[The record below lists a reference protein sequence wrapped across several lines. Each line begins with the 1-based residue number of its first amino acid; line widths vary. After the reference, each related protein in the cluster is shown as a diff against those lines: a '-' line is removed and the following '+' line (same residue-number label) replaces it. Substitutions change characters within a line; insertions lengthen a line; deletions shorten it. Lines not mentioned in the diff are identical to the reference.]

1 MRRRALLTAVLLA
14 SACCLFAAPSASAD
28 PLSGT
33 SGFYVNPGSA
43 PAAWVAANPSD
54 PRAAAIGSAIASE
67 PIARWFGDDGGD
79 IGTEVSSYV
88 GTANSHGKVPVLVA
102 YDIPDRDACSGY
114 SGGGASSVSAYETW
128 ISTFAAA
135 VAGRPAVV
143 VIEPDALSDYS
154 CLTAAQQ
161 ASRTAMLL
169 FATRMFQTKATDTW
183 AYLDAGHTNWVTPAT
198 MAAELKAAGVANIRG
213 FSVNVSNFYTTG
225 SSETYAGSINASL
238 GGSSHFVVD
247 TSRNGNGSNGDWC
260 NPSGRKLGAAPQVGG
275 GADMLLWI
283 KTPGNS
289 DGECGIAP
297 TVPAGQFSPDLAARL
312 IAGT

>member
-1 MRRRALLTAVLLA
+1 MRRSALLGTVLV
-14 SACCLFAAPSASAD
+14 SFACCLFAAPSASAD

-33 SGFYVNPGSA
+33 SGFYVNPASA

-54 PRAAAIGSAIASE
+54 SRAASIRSAIAAE

-88 GTANSHGKVPVLVA
+88 GTAYSHGKVPVLVA

-114 SGGGASSVSAYETW
+114 SGGGASSVSAYESW

-135 VAGRPAVV
+135 VAARPAVV

-161 ASRTAMLL
+161 SSRTAMLL

-183 AYLDAGHTNWVTPAT
+183 AYLDAGHTNWVAPAT

-225 SSETYAGSINASL
+225 SSETYASSINASL

-247 TSRNGNGSNGDWC
+247 TSRNGNGSDGEWC
-260 NPSGRKLGAAPQVGG
+260 NPSGAKLGTTPQSGG
-275 GADMLLWI
+275 GADLLLWV
-283 KTPGNS
+283 KTPGVS
-289 DGECGIAP
+289 DGECGTDP
-297 TVPAGQFSPDLAARL
+297 TTPAGTFDPALAVAL
-312 IAGT
+312 INGT